1 MNVRPL
7 HDRLLIE
14 RVAEQEQTAGDLY
27 IPDTAKDKPTRG
39 TVLAVGPGTRDED
52 GNRVPLDVAPGDTV
66 LFGKFAGTEIVLDGQ
81 ERVILR
87 EDEVLAVLERDSGAT

>member
-39 TVLAVGPGTRDED
+39 TVLAVGPGARDED

-66 LFGKFAGTEIVLDGQ
+66 LFGKFAGTEIVP
-81 ERVILR
+81 RR
-87 EDEVLAVLERDSGAT
+87 SGARDPSRG